1 MAHEKIV
8 TMFSNT
14 ADAEGAKRSLL
25 KAGFD
30 DNDIDVISGDRLNKE
45 EHEARHPGLW
55 QRLFGDTVDEEQAEV
70 YEDALR
76 TGGVVL
82 TLRADEDQLP
92 RALSI
97 IDAHDS
103 GNMQQYGEPGLSN
116 DTDIQS
122 SAGVPTDE
130 LYTGEVQPTGVTP
143 VRTSLTGDETEEEVL
158 RLAEERLEVGKRLV
172 SEGSTRVRRYT
183 VTDDV
188 SKEVSLHEQHADI
201 FRRPLTQHASPDDVD
216 WSEKTVEVAETH
228 ELPVINKTVQVK
240 EEVVVRTD
248 QSERVETVNDS
259 VRRQEVD
266 IDHAGAVKEGE
277 ESPLPDTV
285 STPVSPAK
293 DAEQNKVQTI
303 KPGDELT
310 IQKNKFDEKF

>member
-82 TLRADEDQLP
+82 TLRADEEQLP

-103 GNMQQYGEPGLSN
+103 GNMQQYGEPGLRN

>member
-82 TLRADEDQLP
+82 TLRADEEQLP

-103 GNMQQYGEPGLSN
+103 GNMQQYGELGLRN

-201 FRRPLTQHASPDDVD
+201 FRRPPTQHASPDDVD

-266 IDHAGAVKEGE
+266 IDHARAVKEGE

>member
-82 TLRADEDQLP
+82 TLRADEEQLP

-103 GNMQQYGEPGLSN
+103 GNMQQYGELGLRN

-266 IDHAGAVKEGE
+266 IDHARAVKEGE

>member
-82 TLRADEDQLP
+82 TLRADEEQLP

-103 GNMQQYGEPGLSN
+103 GNMQQYGEPGLRN

-248 QSERVETVNDS
+248 QSERVETVSDS

-266 IDHAGAVKEGE
+266 IDHAGAVNEGE
-277 ESPLPDTV
+277 GNPLPDTA
-285 STPVSPAK
+285 SSPASPAK
-293 DAEQNKVQTI
+293 LAEQNKVQTV

>member
-82 TLRADEDQLP
+82 TLRADEEQLP

-103 GNMQQYGEPGLSN
+103 GNMQQYGEPGLRN

-277 ESPLPDTV
+277 VSPLPDTV

>member
-82 TLRADEDQLP
+82 TLRADEEQLP

-285 STPVSPAK
+285 STPVSPTK

>member
-30 DNDIDVISGDRLNKE
+30 DSDIDVISGDRLNKE

-82 TLRADEDQLP
+82 TLRADEEQLP

-103 GNMQQYGEPGLSN
+103 GNMQQYGEPGLRN

-130 LYTGEVQPTGVTP
+130 LYTGEVQQTGVTP

>member
-82 TLRADEDQLP
+82 TLRADEEQLP

-103 GNMQQYGEPGLSN
+103 GNMQQYGEPGLRN

-143 VRTSLTGDETEEEVL
+143 VRASLTGDETEEEVL

-277 ESPLPDTV
+277 ENPLPDTA
-285 STPVSPAK
+285 STPISPAK
-293 DAEQNKVQTI
+293 DAEQNKVQTV

>member
-82 TLRADEDQLP
+82 TLRADEEQLP

-103 GNMQQYGEPGLSN
+103 GNMQQYGEPGLRN

-143 VRTSLTGDETEEEVL
+143 VRASLTGDETEEEVL

>member
-82 TLRADEDQLP
+82 TLRADEEQLP

-103 GNMQQYGEPGLSN
+103 GNMQQYGEPGLRN

-143 VRTSLTGDETEEEVL
+143 VRASLTGDETEEEVL

-277 ESPLPDTV
+277 ESPLPDTA

>member
-82 TLRADEDQLP
+82 TLRADEEQLP

>member
-82 TLRADEDQLP
+82 TLRADEEQLP

-103 GNMQQYGEPGLSN
+103 GNMQQYGEPGLRN

-143 VRTSLTGDETEEEVL
+143 VRTS
-158 RLAEERLEVGKRLV
+158 
-172 SEGSTRVRRYT
+172 
-183 VTDDV
+183 
-188 SKEVSLHEQHADI
+188 
-201 FRRPLTQHASPDDVD
+201 
-216 WSEKTVEVAETH
+216 
-228 ELPVINKTVQVK
+228 
-240 EEVVVRTD
+240 
-248 QSERVETVNDS
+248 
-259 VRRQEVD
+259 
-266 IDHAGAVKEGE
+266 
-277 ESPLPDTV
+277 
-285 STPVSPAK
+285 
-293 DAEQNKVQTI
+293 
-303 KPGDELT
+303 
-310 IQKNKFDEKF
+310 

>member
-30 DNDIDVISGDRLNKE
+30 DSDIDVISGDRLNKE

-82 TLRADEDQLP
+82 TLRADEEQLP

-103 GNMQQYGEPGLSN
+103 GNMQQYGEPGLRN

>member
-82 TLRADEDQLP
+82 TLRADEEQLP

-103 GNMQQYGEPGLSN
+103 GNMQQYGEPGLRN

-277 ESPLPDTV
+277 ESPLPDTA